1 MAADDGLSNTVDVI
15 NESTALVASAAD
27 PRRYQ
32 NRLIY
37 RLEVILFTAL
47 LSSISGQFQ
56 AVYIAN
62 YWQVHREELSIII
75 PDFPH
80 QNITHDTINRVLGML
95 PPQILAKWLLSLG
108 VPLLEASP
116 QRVFHVDGQ
125 AVRASKTEKAQS
137 GRYFFNMYESS
148 THLLVG
154 QLLIEEKTNEITAS
168 LQMFDLVDFRPSDIV
183 TSDALN
189 TQKHLARELT
199 ERQIL
204 WCFAVKSNQPKLYN
218 EIIYHFNHIDES
230 RFGVE
235 KSVDKGHGRIET
247 RITHVLPARFLSKD
261 ILRDWCG
268 LEDGCIIR
276 ATNIVE
282 RIDKPTTIDTRY
294 FICSKKFDKPTSG
307 EDCADVIRR
316 HWLVEAFHWLCD
328 NVFYQDR
335 TQIKNEVYLQNE
347 ILLSKVG
354 INILTKCQESKRMLG
369 GKTLSISA
377 IRNIASTPLLA
388 LQVLHYSGLF
398 NEMPKFSLC

>member
-125 AVRASKTEKAQS
+125 ALELPRQKKLSQDAI
-137 GRYFFNMYESS
+137 SS
-148 THLLVG
+148 TCMSPV
-154 QLLIEEKTNEITAS
+154 LIC
-168 LQMFDLVDFRPSDIV
+168 
-183 TSDALN
+183 
-189 TQKHLARELT
+189 
-199 ERQIL
+199 
-204 WCFAVKSNQPKLYN
+204 W
-218 EIIYHFNHIDES
+218 
-230 RFGVE
+230 
-235 KSVDKGHGRIET
+235 
-247 RITHVLPARFLSKD
+247 
-261 ILRDWCG
+261 
-268 LEDGCIIR
+268 
-276 ATNIVE
+276 
-282 RIDKPTTIDTRY
+282 
-294 FICSKKFDKPTSG
+294 
-307 EDCADVIRR
+307 
-316 HWLVEAFHWLCD
+316 
-328 NVFYQDR
+328 
-335 TQIKNEVYLQNE
+335 
-347 ILLSKVG
+347 
-354 INILTKCQESKRMLG
+354 
-369 GKTLSISA
+369 
-377 IRNIASTPLLA
+377 
-388 LQVLHYSGLF
+388 
-398 NEMPKFSLC
+398 

>member
-1 MAADDGLSNTVDVI
+1 M
-15 NESTALVASAAD
+15 
-27 PRRYQ
+27 
-32 NRLIY
+32 
-37 RLEVILFTAL
+37 FTAL

-204 WCFAVKSNQPKLYN
+204 WCFAVKSNQPKLYTL
-218 EIIYHFNHIDES
+218 IS
-230 RFGVE
+230 
-235 KSVDKGHGRIET
+235 
-247 RITHVLPARFLSKD
+247 
-261 ILRDWCG
+261 LRPC
-268 LEDGCIIR
+268 
-276 ATNIVE
+276 
-282 RIDKPTTIDTRY
+282 
-294 FICSKKFDKPTSG
+294 
-307 EDCADVIRR
+307 
-316 HWLVEAFHWLCD
+316 
-328 NVFYQDR
+328 
-335 TQIKNEVYLQNE
+335 
-347 ILLSKVG
+347 
-354 INILTKCQESKRMLG
+354 
-369 GKTLSISA
+369 
-377 IRNIASTPLLA
+377 
-388 LQVLHYSGLF
+388 
-398 NEMPKFSLC
+398 

>member
-1 MAADDGLSNTVDVI
+1 
-15 NESTALVASAAD
+15 
-27 PRRYQ
+27 
-32 NRLIY
+32 
-37 RLEVILFTAL
+37 
-47 LSSISGQFQ
+47 
-56 AVYIAN
+56 
-62 YWQVHREELSIII
+62 
-75 PDFPH
+75 
-80 QNITHDTINRVLGML
+80 
-95 PPQILAKWLLSLG
+95 
-108 VPLLEASP
+108 
-116 QRVFHVDGQ
+116 
-125 AVRASKTEKAQS
+125 
-137 GRYFFNMYESS
+137 MYESS

-247 RITHVLPARFLSKD
+247 RITHVLPARVLSKD

-268 LEDGCIIR
+268 LENGCIIR

-294 FICSKKFDKPTSG
+294 FIFSKKFEKPTSG

-316 HWLVEAFHWLCD
+316 HWLVEAFHWLC
-328 NVFYQDR
+328 
-335 TQIKNEVYLQNE
+335 E
-347 ILLSKVG
+347 LSKVG

-369 GKTLSISA
+369 GKALSISA

-388 LQVLHYSGLF
+388 LQVLHYSGCLTKCQSF
-398 NEMPKFSLC
+398 RSAS

>member
-168 LQMFDLVDFRPSDIV
+168 LQM
-183 TSDALN
+183 T
-189 TQKHLARELT
+189 
-199 ERQIL
+199 
-204 WCFAVKSNQPKLYN
+204 
-218 EIIYHFNHIDES
+218 
-230 RFGVE
+230 
-235 KSVDKGHGRIET
+235 
-247 RITHVLPARFLSKD
+247 
-261 ILRDWCG
+261 
-268 LEDGCIIR
+268 
-276 ATNIVE
+276 
-282 RIDKPTTIDTRY
+282 
-294 FICSKKFDKPTSG
+294 
-307 EDCADVIRR
+307 
-316 HWLVEAFHWLCD
+316 
-328 NVFYQDR
+328 
-335 TQIKNEVYLQNE
+335 
-347 ILLSKVG
+347 
-354 INILTKCQESKRMLG
+354 
-369 GKTLSISA
+369 
-377 IRNIASTPLLA
+377 
-388 LQVLHYSGLF
+388 
-398 NEMPKFSLC
+398 

>member
-1 MAADDGLSNTVDVI
+1 MTSSRLSWLPRKKNVESHPLARLLAADDGLSNTVDVI

-27 PRRYQ
+27 PHRYQ

-80 QNITHDTINRVLGML
+80 QNITHDTINCVLGML

-168 LQMFDLVDFRPSDIV
+168 LQMFDLVKLPQ
-183 TSDALN
+183 TC
-189 TQKHLARELT
+189 ELCCT
-199 ERQIL
+199 N
-204 WCFAVKSNQPKLYN
+204 V
-218 EIIYHFNHIDES
+218 
-230 RFGVE
+230 
-235 KSVDKGHGRIET
+235 GR
-247 RITHVLPARFLSKD
+247 K
-261 ILRDWCG
+261 
-268 LEDGCIIR
+268 
-276 ATNIVE
+276 
-282 RIDKPTTIDTRY
+282 
-294 FICSKKFDKPTSG
+294 
-307 EDCADVIRR
+307 
-316 HWLVEAFHWLCD
+316 
-328 NVFYQDR
+328 
-335 TQIKNEVYLQNE
+335 
-347 ILLSKVG
+347 
-354 INILTKCQESKRMLG
+354 ML
-369 GKTLSISA
+369 
-377 IRNIASTPLLA
+377 
-388 LQVLHYSGLF
+388 
-398 NEMPKFSLC
+398 

>member
-116 QRVFHVDGQ
+116 QRVFHVDGH

-137 GRYFFNMYESS
+137 GRYFFIC
-148 THLLVG
+148 LG
-154 QLLIEEKTNEITAS
+154 
-168 LQMFDLVDFRPSDIV
+168 FG
-183 TSDALN
+183 
-189 TQKHLARELT
+189 LACAGGM
-199 ERQIL
+199 I
-204 WCFAVKSNQPKLYN
+204 WS
-218 EIIYHFNHIDES
+218 
-230 RFGVE
+230 
-235 KSVDKGHGRIET
+235 
-247 RITHVLPARFLSKD
+247 
-261 ILRDWCG
+261 G
-268 LEDGCIIR
+268 LIIR
-276 ATNIVE
+276 
-282 RIDKPTTIDTRY
+282 K
-294 FICSKKFDKPTSG
+294 FINQL
-307 EDCADVIRR
+307 EVI
-316 HWLVEAFHWLCD
+316 
-328 NVFYQDR
+328 
-335 TQIKNEVYLQNE
+335 
-347 ILLSKVG
+347 
-354 INILTKCQESKRMLG
+354 
-369 GKTLSISA
+369 
-377 IRNIASTPLLA
+377 
-388 LQVLHYSGLF
+388 
-398 NEMPKFSLC
+398 